1 MTLEQFIEPIHNIT
15 RIRIVKGKGSRYETS
30 EADVYI
36 GWLGILRE
44 DKSQISKEMAGRG
57 KGFCSSAGYP
67 A

>member
-36 GWLGILRE
+36 GWLGILR
-44 DKSQISKEMAGRG
+44 KIKARSVKKYGRQR
-57 KGFCSSAGYP
+57 
-67 A
+67 